1 MKKEEIFTIMKYL
14 QFKKNFN
21 CLGINDYGRLLKL
34 INDNLKIVKEI
45 PKDLENNYF
54 VFLQESLK
62 AIINKYDNNISIYNK
77 MVFTLKQFE
86 KLENKKHEI
95 YVDEFTKILQEEII
109 KEKNN
114 FYE

>member
-14 QFKKNFN
+14 QFEKSFN
-21 CLGINDYGRLLKL
+21 CLGISDYGRLLKL
-34 INDNLKIVKEI
+34 VNDNLKIVKEI

-62 AIINKYDNNISIYNK
+62 TIINKYDNNISIYNK

-86 KLENKKHEI
+86 KLEHKKNEI
-95 YVDEFTKILQEEII
+95 YLEEFTKILQEEII
-109 KEKNN
+109 KEKTN